1 MGVVPRRV
9 LTQRSFQSFVT
20 YEKSYGNQKYLDSN
34 INLYNTIN
42 SKQKQ
47 RSFNITK
54 GNSLVK
60 HKTTVSLCYT
70 INRLFD
76 CKGELQIIST
86 TSVVKEVVEV
96 VVIPQRGK
104 FTFNWYF
111 SIFRGENDRYFSQTE
126 TVKEGKK
133 TRRLSYGGISSTR
146 NFQLLCKR

>member
-1 MGVVPRRV
+1 M
-9 LTQRSFQSFVT
+9 
-20 YEKSYGNQKYLDSN
+20 
-34 INLYNTIN
+34 
-42 SKQKQ
+42 
-47 RSFNITK
+47 
-54 GNSLVK
+54 K

-111 SIFRGENDRYFSQTE
+111 SIFRGENDRYFS
-126 TVKEGKK
+126 
-133 TRRLSYGGISSTR
+133 
-146 NFQLLCKR
+146 